1 MLHSVLFRTVLLAAL
16 SSAAAAQTYA
26 GTYTNREFGYSIRYP
41 SNLLRPATTAT
52 PEGQTFAPV
61 VGHAGFRVY
70 AARLNGQS
78 PQDLADAAQ
87 TICPGGRPS
96 YRVAKARLIAISC
109 RAGDHIL
116 YQKSLLR
123 GDLEVTVRAGYPAK
137 ERWIWDRVVT
147 SIADSMSAA
156 PVSADYPQ

>member
-1 MLHSVLFRTVLLAAL
+1 MLHTPLLRTLLLAAL
-16 SSAAAAQTYA
+16 GSAVAAQAHA
-26 GTYTNREFGYSIRYP
+26 GTYTNRQFGYSIRY
-41 SNLLRPATTAT
+41 SSSLLRPAGT
-52 PEGQTFAPV
+52 PTSEGQAFAPV

-78 PQDLADAAQ
+78 PQELADVAQ
-87 TICPGGRPS
+87 AICPGGRPS
-96 YRVAKARLIAISC
+96 YRVAKARLVAISC
-109 RAGDHIL
+109 RAGDHIV

-123 GDLEVTVRAGYPAK
+123 GDFEVTVRAEYPAK

-156 PVSADYPQ
+156 PVNADYPE